1 MSMSPKLKE
10 LAEQQISYYRQ
21 HKVSEMVKDLRTR
34 GFVVDDYTA
43 LLTAL
48 AKELERNQ

>member
-1 MSMSPKLKE
+1 MTIALKE

-21 HKVSEMVKDLRTR
+21 HKVGEMVKDLRTR
-34 GFVVDDYTA
+34 GFVVEDYNT

-48 AKELERNQ
+48 AKEIQNA